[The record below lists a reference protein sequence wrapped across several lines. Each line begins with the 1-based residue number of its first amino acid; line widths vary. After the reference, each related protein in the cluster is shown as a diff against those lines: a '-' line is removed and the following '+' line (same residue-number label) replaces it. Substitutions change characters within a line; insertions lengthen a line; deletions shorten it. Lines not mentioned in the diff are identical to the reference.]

1 MMRSDLVL
9 GVICAFALAGC
20 GPQGQAPDPTA
31 APEGG
36 AQVAAADPAAYRG
49 AAIAGQVCSGCHDV
63 GMGAAPAAAVGAPRF
78 ADLGDSA
85 ETTAA
90 RLAAKMRDNHPA
102 MPDFIFDDQ
111 DMADL
116 AAYIVSLKNARK

>member
-1 MMRSDLVL
+1 MRGDLVS
-9 GVICAFALAGC
+9 GVICTFALAGC
-20 GPQGQAPDPTA
+20 NPQGQAPAPTA

-36 AQVAAADPAAYRG
+36 AQVEAVDEAAYRG

-78 ADLGDSA
+78 AELGGGA
-85 ETTAA
+85 EGTAA

-102 MPDFIFDDQ
+102 MPDFIFDEQ

-116 AAYIVSLKNARK
+116 AAYIESLKSAPK